1 MVSVMKISGNIDSWE
16 NVRFSVEIKENDQGG
31 GYESSTRIYS
41 SGRLK

>member
-16 NVRFSVEIKENDQGG
+16 TVRFSLESKENDQGG

-41 SGRLK
+41 FGRLE